1 MSFIKNDIAAAAAA
15 AADTQKHNKN
25 ILRLPP
31 AILRK
36 ILDNV
41 RDTFDYKNARLVC
54 TTFYYILEN
63 IKVFNPLGKVL
74 KHIFI
79 SDGRIY
85 RTERYSTIY
94 FNVNKL
100 KYYLNKVSLINNGVK
115 HGIEIEYDHKN
126 RVITRANYKAGKLTG
141 LSDAYLDNRLIRRT
155 NYIDNI
161 KHGIQSIYYN
171 NYSIFIDKKYVLSIL
186 LHYKKY
192 IKNKLVLDCS
202 FKGLSLSGKTMMYYD
217 SDTNMMGGNI
227 KNILNFKQY
236 YLHGNS
242 FITQFDRILNVNYN
256 YGFLE
261 GLQTVFN
268 IDNKIKFIG
277 NYTNGE
283 LNGKY
288 CLFNNN
294 QREDGMFK
302 NGLYDTHITINNYSD
317 LSTIIYP
324 LNKGILHGDYIE
336 RNNFMETTIA
346 YNYGSFTGKY
356 SVTNITDGETI
367 KLVIYNK
374 NNFYYSKTR
383 FGIEYITLKKEFKK
397 YTLTVCGIVTDG
409 IKRSYE
415 IDNLMDGC

>member
-1 MSFIKNDIAAAAAA
+1 
-15 AADTQKHNKN
+15 
-25 ILRLPP
+25 
-31 AILRK
+31 
-36 ILDNV
+36 
-41 RDTFDYKNARLVC
+41 
-54 TTFYYILEN
+54 
-63 IKVFNPLGKVL
+63 
-74 KHIFI
+74 
-79 SDGRIY
+79 
-85 RTERYSTIY
+85 
-94 FNVNKL
+94 
-100 KYYLNKVSLINNGVK
+100 
-115 HGIEIEYDHKN
+115 
-126 RVITRANYKAGKLTG
+126 
-141 LSDAYLDNRLIRRT
+141 
-155 NYIDNI
+155 
-161 KHGIQSIYYN
+161 
-171 NYSIFIDKKYVLSIL
+171 
-186 LHYKKY
+186 
-192 IKNKLVLDCS
+192 
-202 FKGLSLSGKTMMYYD
+202 MYYD